1 MDKVEKLP
9 ESIKVIWRIHAII
22 EFVVFLVI
30 VQAVSLIKLTMP
42 NNIRSYFNIGEG
54 IVIALGVLFLILS
67 FVWVIYLWNFWTY
80 YIDERQVQLHSGYFF
95 RKQVIIPIAR
105 VQNVTLK
112 QGPILKS
119 KNLQKV
125 VIVTAAGRS
134 EIDGLESEQA
144 DQLKETIMKLA
155 QEAKNDI

>member
-1 MDKVEKLP
+1 MDKVERLP
-9 ESIKVIWRIHAII
+9 ESIKAIWRIHAII

-30 VQAVSLIKLTMP
+30 VQAVGLIKLVLP
-42 NNIRSYFNIGEG
+42 KDAQFYFNIGEWS
-54 IVIALGVLFLILS
+54 VIAIGIIVLLAS
-67 FVWVIYLWNFWTY
+67 FFYVVYLWNFWTY
-80 YIDERQVQLHSGYFF
+80 YIDDRQVQLHSGYFF
-95 RKQVIIPIAR
+95 RKQIIIPIAR

-112 QGPILKS
+112 QGPILRW

-125 VIVTAAGRS
+125 IIVTAAGKS
-134 EIDGLESEQA
+134 EIDGIESNQA